1 MCSIHDLIKEQQM
14 CVADVNDSVM
24 QAARAMVERNIGAVP
39 VLRDGKL
46 AGVFSERDLMRR
58 IVVPGL
64 DPNKVRVGEVMT
76 EDPLFVGPSEDLER
90 CLMLMREHGFRHLP
104 VCEAGQLRGFVS
116 LRDMLLRDLTEK
128 DDEVR
133 LMRAYI
139 HSAPEL

>member
-1 MCSIHDLIKEQQM
+1 MCSIHELVKDQEM

-24 QAARAMVERNIGAVP
+24 HAASAMVERNIGAVP

-58 IVVPGL
+58 IVVEGR
-64 DPNKVRVGEVMT
+64 DPNATKVGDVMT
-76 EDPLFVGPSEDLER
+76 HDPLTVTRGDDLEH
-90 CLMLMREHGFRHLP
+90 CLRLMREHGFRHLP
-104 VCEAGQLRGFVS
+104 ICEGGRLLGFLS
-116 LRDMLLRDLTEK
+116 LRDMLLRDLSEK

-139 HSAPEL
+139 HSTPEL

>member
-1 MCSIHDLIKEQQM
+1 MCSIYDLVKEQEM

-24 QAARAMVERNIGAVP
+24 QVARAMVERNIGAVP
-39 VLRDGKL
+39 VLREGKL

-58 IVVPGL
+58 IVVEGR
-64 DPNKVRVGEVMT
+64 DPQATKLGEVMT
-76 EDPLFVGPSEDLER
+76 HEPLSVSRNDDLEH
-90 CLMLMREHGFRHLP
+90 CLRLMREHGFRHLL
-104 VCEAGQLRGFVS
+104 VCEGGQLLGFVS
-116 LRDMLLRDLTEK
+116 LRDMLLRDLSEK